1 MASPTL
7 TPIYLAQNAAVTLNT
22 VIWTFAILT
31 LIFVVSRVY
40 VRVYIKESFGVDDV
54 FAVLATAVSISCA
67 AMTSSATKR
76 GLGRHIEYVE
86 SQNPDFVNNIASSWD
101 IGATFFIITCA
112 LGKTSF
118 AITLLRIV
126 VVRWMKILLWFLII
140 TNNIVNIL
148 TVLFIFVQCNDIR
161 HIWNPE
167 IPSTCWPAQIFPEFV
182 VFVGAYSGLQ
192 DFVLALLPWAITYN
206 LKMDK
211 KVKIF
216 TTIGMSLEIFAGVA
230 AIVKTMTLFVFFTK
244 SRDFTWAL
252 PPLLGWATA
261 ENSLAI
267 IASSVPALLPLVKYM
282 YPRNELDPD
291 AEKGISFIGCRV
303 QLETEELT
311 TGDLPGTIADIEG
324 IVEAR

>member
-1 MASPTL
+1 
-7 TPIYLAQNAAVTLNT
+7 
-22 VIWTFAILT
+22 
-31 LIFVVSRVY
+31 
-40 VRVYIKESFGVDDV
+40 
-54 FAVLATAVSISCA
+54 
-67 AMTSSATKR
+67 MTSSATKR

-182 VFVGAYSGLQ
+182 VFVGGKQNPLS
-192 DFVLALLPWAITYN
+192 
-206 LKMDK
+206 
-211 KVKIF
+211 VK
-216 TTIGMSLEIFAGVA
+216 
-230 AIVKTMTLFVFFTK
+230 
-244 SRDFTWAL
+244 
-252 PPLLGWATA
+252 
-261 ENSLAI
+261 
-267 IASSVPALLPLVKYM
+267 
-282 YPRNELDPD
+282 
-291 AEKGISFIGCRV
+291 
-303 QLETEELT
+303 
-311 TGDLPGTIADIEG
+311 
-324 IVEAR
+324 

>member
-1 MASPTL
+1 MNFRSVAAETFQMASPTL
-7 TPIYLAQNAAVTLNT
+7 TPIYLAQDAAVTLNT

-67 AMTSSATKR
+67 AMTSSATKG

-86 SQNPDFVNNIASSWD
+86 SQNPDFAKNIASSWD
-101 IGATFFIITCA
+101 IGAMFFIITCA

-148 TVLFIFVQCNDIR
+148 TVLFIFVECNDIR
-161 HIWNPE
+161 HIWNPK

-182 VFVGAYSGLQ
+182 IFVGAYSGLQ
-192 DFVLALLPWAITYN
+192 DFVLAE
-206 LKMDK
+206 D
-211 KVKIF
+211 F
-216 TTIGMSLEIFAGVA
+216 TTMGMSLEIFAGVA
-230 AIVKTMTLFVFFTK
+230 AIVKTMTLLVFFTK

-267 IASSVPALLPLVKYM
+267 IASSVPPFYHL
-282 YPRNELDPD
+282 
-291 AEKGISFIGCRV
+291 
-303 QLETEELT
+303 
-311 TGDLPGTIADIEG
+311 
-324 IVEAR
+324 